1 MSDTAQILD
10 AMSPEQ
16 CLLAFVFIG
25 SYAVAVGELAHSRWR
40 RIAALIAFASAA
52 CWAALSDP
60 WEQGVITVAL
70 AFVGMALFAAFVW
83 GLWAVAT
90 WRERQAERAL
100 AVHDAVPA
108 AQPAA
113 AIAER
118 PLLAR
123 LRASLR
129 MI

>member
-1 MSDTAQILD
+1 
-10 AMSPEQ
+10 MSPEQ
-16 CLLAFVFIG
+16 CFLGFVFIG

-52 CWAALSDP
+52 SCAALSDP
-60 WEQGVITVAL
+60 WEQGVILIAL

-90 WRERQAERAL
+90 WHERQAELAL
-100 AVHDAVPA
+100 AELAAEPA

-113 AIAER
+113 QPAQR

>member
-1 MSDTAQILD
+1 MSDTAQILE

-25 SYAVAVGELAHSRWR
+25 SYAVAVGELADSRWR
-40 RIAALIAFASAA
+40 RIAAMIGFASAA
-52 CWAALSDP
+52 CCAALSDP
-60 WEQGVITVAL
+60 WEQGVILVAL

-83 GLWAVAT
+83 GLWAVGT
-90 WRERQAERAL
+90 WRQRQAEQAL
-100 AVHDAVPA
+100 AEVAAEPA

-113 AIAER
+113 QVNER

-129 MI
+129 VI